1 MKIKK
6 NARNLELKTIIII
19 QKIHQN
25 LKIYDTYQIKSKQD
39 NKIVN
44 IGEEIFDLK
53 TTIDKTEHTE

>member
-6 NARNLELKTIIII
+6 NARNLELKPIIII

-25 LKIYDTYQIKSKQD
+25 LKINDIYQIKSKQD

-44 IGEEIFDLK
+44 IGEEIFDLNIRSVIK
-53 TTIDKTEHTE
+53 